1 MASKQCQATVKTPD
15 YENFGKQCQRLAVT
29 GADYC
34 ERHGGVE
41 QASDRDAIRTRL
53 DRPRQRCSATTS
65 AGNPCKKW
73 AIHGATVCRTHGG
86 NLPNVR
92 EAARK
97 RIEAMILP
105 AWDELRRIMLKDS
118 TSDADKIRAIT
129 VLLDRGGYGPRSELG
144 VTAEVKPW
152 EGLVAGVLKSSEDIV
167 DAEVIEYDDD
177 PRPPLPSDE
186 EVQARMAEYL
196 AERQI
201 TLPKP
206 DPEPV
211 PENVVT
217 FPTSR
222 KNPPAHLR

>member
-15 YENFGKQCQRLAVT
+15 YENFGKQCTRLAVT
-29 GADYC
+29 GADFC

-92 EAARK
+92 AKAKERLLSMVDPTLVELQK
-97 RIEAMILP
+97 ILQKP
-105 AWDELRRIMLKDS
+105 S
-118 TSDADKIRAIT
+118 TTDADRLRAIQI
-129 VLLDRGGYGPRSELG
+129 VLDRTGYHAKTEMSVEH
-144 VTAEVKPW
+144 EVKPW

-167 DAEVIEYDDD
+167 DAEVIEDEDD
-177 PRPPLPSDE
+177 RPPLPSDE

-201 TLPKP
+201 TLP
-206 DPEPV
+206 DPV